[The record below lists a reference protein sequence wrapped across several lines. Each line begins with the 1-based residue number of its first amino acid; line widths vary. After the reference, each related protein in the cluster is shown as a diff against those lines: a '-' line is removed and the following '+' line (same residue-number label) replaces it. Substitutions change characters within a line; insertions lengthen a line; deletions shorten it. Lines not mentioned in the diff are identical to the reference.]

1 MKMARENLN
10 SGKTGQRSRYWS
22 LMLVGEHGRV
32 IPFKHFKGLA
42 MAVVGV
48 VALSLLALVVLGIA
62 YVRQDAAMDNLRAEL
77 TDALQ
82 QAEKLRDEKDLLM
95 TKLVVTKEMP
105 DNQAQT
111 EPAEGLKPQTASQAA
126 PPKPH
131 EGGSSP
137 ASKAQVQVPP
147 AKAAAKPPSVK
158 EGATIKNFKVSYD
171 STHNILKASF
181 RVYNASKPK
190 APLSG
195 RTVMVF
201 KKQDDPPLQWLSVP
215 RVPLVDEKPSGKRG
229 KAFKINNYRTMDFK
243 AYGLKLPIRYNT
255 AVAFIFSADGD
266 LLLSEELS
274 FNIDYHPPKPEV
286 KPPSATA
293 PAKSHNGQQ
302 PTAVQAGP
310 EAKPETGNGTQ
321 PATPPQMDKATL
333 PTQPAKEPV
342 TEQKPAAPDSAPGAA
357 DQTAQPDT
365 GAADLPAPD
374 TSIDRNGTKIPE
386 TPVKPHTQGESE

>member
-10 SGKTGQRSRYWS
+10 SSKTGQRSRYWS
-22 LMLVGEHGRV
+22 VMLVGEHGRV

-48 VALSLLALVVLGIA
+48 VALALLALAVLGIA
-62 YVRQDAAMDNLRAEL
+62 YVRQDAAMEKLRAEL

-82 QAEKLRDEKDLLM
+82 QAGKLRDEKDLLM
-95 TKLVVTKEMP
+95 TRLVVTKEMP
-105 DNQAQT
+105 GNQAQA
-111 EPAEGLKPQTASQAA
+111 EPAGGRKPQTASQTA
-126 PPKPH
+126 PPKPQ
-131 EGGSSP
+131 ESDSP
-137 ASKAQVQVPP
+137 PATKAQVQVPP

-158 EGATIKNFKVSYD
+158 EGATIKQFKVNYD
-171 STHNILKASF
+171 DAHNILQASF
-181 RVYNASKPK
+181 RVYNTSKPK

-195 RTVMVF
+195 RTVVVF

-215 RVPLVDEKPSGKRG
+215 RVPLADEKPSGKQG

-255 AVAFIFSADGD
+255 AVAFVFSADGD

-274 FNIDYHPPKPEV
+274 FTIDYQPPKPEV

-293 PAKSHNGQQ
+293 PAKSPIGQQ
-302 PTAVQAGP
+302 PAAPPAGP
-310 EAKPETGNGTQ
+310 AAKPETGHDTQ
-321 PATPPQMDKATL
+321 PKTPPQMDKTTM

-342 TEQKPAAPDSAPGAA
+342 TEQKPAAADSTPGAA

-365 GAADLPAPD
+365 RATDRPAPD
-374 TSIDRNGTKIPE
+374 TGIDQNGTKIPE
-386 TPVKPHTQGESE
+386 TPVKPQSQGESE